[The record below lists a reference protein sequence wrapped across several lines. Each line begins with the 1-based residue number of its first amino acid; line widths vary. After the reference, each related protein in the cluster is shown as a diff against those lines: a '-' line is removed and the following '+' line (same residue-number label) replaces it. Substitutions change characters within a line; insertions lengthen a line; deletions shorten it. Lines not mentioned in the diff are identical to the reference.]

1 MFRFPRPTAI
11 GQLRFG
17 GRLGWARGAIGA
29 LIGVA
34 LAAVFGLTVPDAYHW
49 PWIVAPVGA
58 SAVLVFAVPA
68 SPLAQPWPVFGGN
81 MLAALTGLVVG
92 HVIGLPVLAAG
103 ISVGLAIAAMTY
115 ARCLHPPGGACAI
128 LGALAASSPGG
139 GWMSLLLPLGLNLAA
154 LIGAGWLYNNLT
166 GHGWPHIPVQAP
178 PMPKGTWAGSY
189 DRADLDAVLDEWDE
203 VLDVNRQDLD
213 SLFRAVERRVL
224 RRWEDDLK

>member
-1 MFRFPRPTAI
+1 MIKLPRPAAI

-34 LAAVFGLTVPDAYHW
+34 LAALFGLTMPDAYHW

-68 SPLAQPWPVFGGN
+68 SPLAQPWSVLGGN
-81 MLAALTGLVVG
+81 TLSALIGLLVG
-92 HVIGLPVLAAG
+92 HAIGVPLLAAG
-103 ISVGLAIAAMTY
+103 IAVALAIAVMTY

-128 LGALAASSPGG
+128 VGALAVGTADG
-139 GWMSLLLPLGLNLAA
+139 GWSSVLLPLLINVLA
-154 LIGAGWLYNNLT
+154 LIAAGWFYNNLT
-166 GHGWPHIPVQAP
+166 GHAWPHVPVQAP
-178 PMPKGTWAGSY
+178 PMPQGTWAGRY
-189 DRADLDAVLDEWDE
+189 EKADLDAVIEEWDE

-213 SLFRAVERRVL
+213 ALFRAVERRVL
-224 RRWEDDLK
+224 RRWEDDRK